1 MKRNTILAAAATAL
15 SLVQAG
21 AAAQVAASQNVGQVA
36 FANSGAPQAQ
46 AAFLRGLAQLHNFEY
61 PRAIAA
67 FQEAQKADP
76 GFAMAYWGEAMAYNH
91 PVWFEQDADKARA
104 ALARL
109 APTRAERLAK
119 ARTEREH
126 AYLDAVE
133 TLYGEGSKEQRDLA
147 YSAAMARLHRSH
159 PEDVDAAAFYALSLL
174 GSAHKGRDF
183 GLYMRAAAVLEPFYP
198 ANQRHPGV
206 LHYLIHSYDDPAHAP
221 LGLRAAERYGAVAP
235 DAPHALHMTSHIFL
249 ALGDWKGTIAA
260 NEAAMAASRRL
271 RAAEGKPPIRC
282 GHGPE
287 WLNYAYFQAG
297 DAASSEA
304 ILASCYE
311 AAQAEAAEP
320 TGKWALTRAYADK
333 WVRHVAETGKQ
344 PLRPKLDI
352 PVKDNAFDRFTF
364 DYGELLLARG
374 KPAAIAKAHAALKA
388 SAAAM
393 KLEGEHPAYV
403 SRKKVILAQAAGLAA
418 IAAGQRSKGL
428 ASLRQAAE
436 LESTMSPEFGPPL
449 VEKPSFELLGEEL
462 LKAGRTAQAAEAFAS
477 ALKLAPGRKL
487 SAAGYELASKGRTE
501 GVETASAAPHKH

>member
-1 MKRNTILAAAATAL
+1 MKRSAFLAAAAL
-15 SLVQAG
+15 SLFH
-21 AAAQVAASQNVGQVA
+21 ASASTEATPPQGVGQVA
-36 FANSGAPQAQ
+36 FANSGAPNAQ

-91 PVWFEQDADKARA
+91 PVWFEQDADAARA

-119 ARTEREH
+119 ARTERER

-133 TLYGEGSKEQRDLA
+133 TLYGEGAKEQRDLL
-147 YSAAMARLHRSH
+147 YSAAMERVQRSY
-159 PEDVDAAAFYALSLL
+159 PDDVDAAAFYALSLL

-183 GLYMRAAAVLEPFYP
+183 GLYMRSAAVLEPFYP

-221 LGLRAAERYGAVAP
+221 LGLRAAQRYGAVAP

-260 NEAAMAASRRL
+260 NEAAMEAATRL
-271 RAAEGKPPIRC
+271 RAAEGKPPMRC
-282 GHGPE
+282 GHGTE

-297 DAASSEA
+297 DAARSDA

-311 AAQAEAAEP
+311 VAQREAAKP
-320 TGKWALTRAYADK
+320 TGTRGLTRSYADK

-344 PLRPKLDI
+344 PFRPKLDVPI
-352 PVKDNAFDRFTF
+352 KDNAFDRFTF
-364 DYGELLLARG
+364 DYGDVLLARG
-374 KPAAIAKAHAALKA
+374 KPAAMAKAHAGLKA

-393 KLEGEHPAYV
+393 KLEGEHPAYTT
-403 SRKKVILAQAAGLAA
+403 RKKVVLAQAAGLAA
-418 IAAGQRSKGL
+418 IAAGQRTKGL
-428 ASLRQAAE
+428 TSLRQAAE
-436 LESTMSPEFGPPL
+436 MEAAMSPEFGPPL
-449 VEKPSFELLGEEL
+449 VEKPSYELLGEEL
-462 LKAGRTAQAAEAFAS
+462 LKAGRTAEAAEAFAS
-477 ALKLAPGRKL
+477 ALRLAPGRKL
-487 SAAGYELASKGRTE
+487 SAAGFELASKGRSNT
-501 GVETASAAPHKH
+501 VETASAAPHKH